1 MLEPKKSGDDAY
13 ILEFK
18 VQDPAEEQDLEAT
31 VHSALREIEEK
42 KYDSALKAK
51 GFTQEQIRKY
61 GFAFQGKK
69 VLIG

>member
-1 MLEPKKSGDDAY
+1 MTAVIMILSAY

-31 VHSALREIEEK
+31 VRSALRQIEEK

-51 GFTQEQIRKY
+51 GFTREQIRKY

>member
-1 MLEPKKSGDDAY
+1 MTAVTMILSAY

-31 VHSALREIEEK
+31 VRSALRQIEEK

-51 GFTQEQIRKY
+51 GFTREQIRKY

>member
-1 MLEPKKSGDDAY
+1 MTAVIMILSAY

-18 VQDPAEEQDLEAT
+18 VQDRADEKDLEAT
-31 VHSALREIEEK
+31 VRSALEQIEEK
-42 KYDSALKAK
+42 KYGEVLTAK
-51 GFTQEQIRKY
+51 GIPQEQIRKY